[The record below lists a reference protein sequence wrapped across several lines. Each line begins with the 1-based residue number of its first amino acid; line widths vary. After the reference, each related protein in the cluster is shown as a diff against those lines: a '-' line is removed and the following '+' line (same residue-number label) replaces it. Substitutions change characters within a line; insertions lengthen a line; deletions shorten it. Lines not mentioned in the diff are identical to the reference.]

1 MNATFR
7 PPAARRSARSHAAH
21 VDGPWNGDRV
31 TAMLLVAL
39 LAPLA
44 AALAERGAA
53 MLPGI
58 VLAGFLALA
67 WQALFARLR
76 RRAFGF
82 DGLVAALA
90 FALML
95 SPATPLWQQAL
106 ALSFGVVMGEQIF
119 GGRGRNFLSPAVV
132 ALAFLLFSFP
142 GEAPPPTGTAFAAAA
157 LLGGAIL
164 AATGLLSWRV
174 VAGVVLGI
182 VCASLLTGGLPD
194 ARLALSG
201 SLVFGIVFLAG
212 DPVAAAATNP
222 GRWAYGGL
230 VGALVVV
237 LGHAGSGPGSLHAI
251 VFAALLGGV
260 FAPLIDRIFI
270 EANIRRRRAR
280 HG

>member
-1 MNATFR
+1 
-7 PPAARRSARSHAAH
+7 
-21 VDGPWNGDRV
+21 
-31 TAMLLVAL
+31 
-39 LAPLA
+39 
-44 AALAERGAA
+44 

-58 VLAGFLALA
+58 VLAVFLALG

-76 RRAFGF
+76 RRTFGF
-82 DGLVAALA
+82 DGLVTALA
-90 FALML
+90 FVLML

-106 ALSFGVVMGEQIF
+106 ALSSGVVLGAQIL
-119 GGRGRNFLSPAVV
+119 GGRGRNFHSPAVV

-142 GEAPPPTGTAFAAAA
+142 GEAPPPAGATFAAAA
-157 LLGGAIL
+157 LAGGALL

-174 VAGVVLGI
+174 VAGIVLG
-182 VCASLLTGGLPD
+182 VVAASLLTGGIPD
-194 ARLALSG
+194 GRLALSG

-237 LGHAGSGPGSLHAI
+237 LGHAGSGPESVHAI

-260 FAPLIDRIFI
+260 FAPSIDRIVV
-270 EANIRRRRAR
+270 EVNIRRRRAR